1 MGLDDQLSGLVG
13 TSEGTVGHLDTS
25 DNTRQQNASGDTG
38 LVALFAVGLHTDHT
52 SLGKTV
58 ALEDSDLREESGE
71 LLESFVGKRGGTAQ
85 GDAKTGEVEL
95 LGLGALGEHDSDGW
109 DEVADFVF
117 DDTLEHTREAELRH
131 DHDRTA
137 AVQPEE
143 QVVEHSLMSERTVVA
158 EHFIREECQCT
169 KGKGARLEVEV

>member
-131 DHDRTA
+131 DHGRTA
-137 AVQPEE
+137 AVQLEE
-143 QVVEHSLMSERTVVA
+143 QVIVHSTCLNVIVS
-158 EHFIREECQCT
+158 T
-169 KGKGARLEVEV
+169 KRSVGAGCALTIKG